1 MQRLILALLLL
12 SATPAVAADLAL
24 KRVMLSSAGV
34 GYFEFEAEVDG
45 PATLGLDVPLDQVD
59 DVLTSLVVVE

>member
-12 SATPAVAADLAL
+12 GASPGRRRDLAL

-34 GYFEFEAEVDG
+34 GYFEYEAEADG
-45 PATLGLDVPLDQVD
+45 RFRSGWTCRSIRW
-59 DVLTSLVVVE
+59 TTC

>member
-1 MQRLILALLLL
+1 MYCLILGLLLL
-12 SATPAVAADLAL
+12 GATPAFAADLAL

-45 PATLGLDVPLDQVD
+45 LPPLPIQSQIPTLDALLAEG
-59 DVLTSLVVVE
+59 